1 MPRHA
6 LLNKTA
12 NGAMRP
18 AQPLSTH
25 KRVAEEEEEPK
36 TKKARQ
42 EDQDDEDQ
50 DDEDQVEDQDDED
63 QDDDQD
69 DEDQDDDQDED
80 HEDDYYQDS
89 ALIAR
94 MEAAMLGDNTKK
106 GSKKA
111 ANRLLAVKRDV
122 QVAVSGMV
130 DELEEDHSELEE
142 LEELFDFN
150 HRERVETWIEA
161 GRLTVQGLPRTHQMV
176 VGLFAC
182 KMNETLINQ
191 LPDGDDLI
199 DRLTHE
205 FDQVDQLDDPD
216 FTNPDFLEQMA
227 EAFEVEY

>member
-50 DDEDQVEDQDDED
+50 DE
-63 QDDDQD
+63 DQD

-94 MEAAMLGDNTKK
+94 MEAAMLGDHTKK

-122 QVAVSGMV
+122 QVAASGMV

-161 GRLTVQGLPRTHQMV
+161 GRLTVQGLPRTHKMV

-182 KMNETLINQ
+182 KMNERLINQ

-199 DRLTHE
+199 DRLTLE
-205 FDQVDQLDDPD
+205 FEQVDQLDDPD

-227 EAFEVEY
+227 EAFEVEF

>member
-1 MPRHA
+1 MSQA
-6 LLNKTA
+6 VDT
-12 NGAMRP
+12 
-18 AQPLSTH
+18 QH
-25 KRVAEEEEEPK
+25 KRGAEEEAEELK
-36 TKKARQ
+36 TKRAKQ
-42 EDQDDEDQ
+42 EDEDQEEDEDQ
-50 DDEDQVEDQDDED
+50 DEDQD
-63 QDDDQD
+63 
-69 DEDQDDDQDED
+69 
-80 HEDDYYQDS
+80 EDDYYQDS

-106 GSKKA
+106 GSKKS

-122 QVAVSGMV
+122 QVAASGMV
-130 DELEEDHSELEE
+130 EELEEDHSQLEE
-142 LEELFDFN
+142 LEEQFDFN
-150 HRERVETWIEA
+150 HRERVETWIDA
-161 GRLTVQGLPRTHQMV
+161 GRLTVQGLPRAHQMV

-205 FDQVDQLDDPD
+205 FEQVDQLDDPD

>member
-1 MPRHA
+1 MVEREVA
-6 LLNKTA
+6 RAVKA
-12 NGAMRP
+12 
-18 AQPLSTH
+18 ST
-25 KRVAEEEEEPK
+25 EEPERPSPEEPEAHK
-36 TKKARQ
+36 PETKRAKQ
-42 EDQDDEDQ
+42 EDQDEDQ
-50 DDEDQVEDQDDED
+50 EDD
-63 QDDDQD
+63 
-69 DEDQDDDQDED
+69 DQDDDQDED
-80 HEDDYYQDS
+80 QEEDDYYQDS

-94 MEAAMLGDNTKK
+94 MEAAMLGDHTKK

-122 QVAVSGMV
+122 QVAASGMV

-161 GRLTVQGLPRTHQMV
+161 GRLTVEGLPRTHQMV

-199 DRLTHE
+199 DRLTLE
-205 FDQVDQLDDPD
+205 FEQVDQLDDPD